1 MIILSTLAGI
11 LFWIS
16 LALILYTYLGYPTLI
31 TLLSYFKPRRT
42 FSSRELPEITLII
55 VAFNEEIVIEQ
66 KINNSLQLDYPPG
79 KLQILVAADGS
90 NDQTTSIVKAYADQG
105 VDLSYEPQR
114 RGKIAAMNRAADQA
128 RGEILVFSDANN
140 MYTPQALRHLV
151 APFSDP
157 RVGGVVGAKKYYQ
170 EGTNL
175 EKSESLYWRYESWIK
190 KKETRLGSCTANS
203 GEIFAMRKAC
213 YVPPPT
219 SIINDDFYFLV
230 HILQT
235 NRDMVYAPR
244 AHSYEAIS
252 SSEQEEL
259 QRRARIIAG
268 RFQALTYAPRLLAFK
283 RPGVFF
289 QLVSHKFLRP
299 FVPLGML
306 GMFLSSLFT
315 TLIPPDSGPALLSLR
330 SPWNWITLSGQI
342 LFYLLAAAGKRVK
355 HPGVLKRLLD
365 LPFFIVHSNLSA
377 LAGLYRFL
385 FKKQTPVWKMAKR
398 KKISHPFPMED
409 IS

>member
-1 MIILSTLAGI
+1 MNIYSSLPGI
-11 LFWIS
+11 LFWSS
-16 LALILYTYLGYPTLI
+16 LGLILYTYLGYPVLI
-31 TLLSYFKPRRT
+31 TLLSILKPKRT
-42 FSSRELPEITLII
+42 FSSHDLPEITLII

-66 KINNSLQLDYPPG
+66 KIINSLQLAYPPG

-90 NDQTTSIVKAYADQG
+90 NDQTTHIVQDYADQG
-105 VDLSYEPQR
+105 VELSFEPER
-114 RGKIAAMNRAADQA
+114 RGKIAAMNRAVDQA

-140 MYTPQALRHLV
+140 MYSPQALRHLV
-151 APFSDP
+151 APFSDI

-203 GEIFAMRKAC
+203 GEIFAMRKEC
-213 YVPPPT
+213 YTPPPT
-219 SIINDDFYFLV
+219 SIINDDFYLMV
-230 HILQT
+230 HVLQQD
-235 NRDMVYAPR
+235 RDMVYAPR

-268 RFQALTYAPRLLAFK
+268 RFQALTYAPRLLAAR

-289 QLVSHKFLRP
+289 QLLSHKFLRP

-306 GMFLSSLFT
+306 GMLLGSLLAV
-315 TLIPPDSGPALLSLR
+315 LIPPGSGAALLSL
-330 SPWNWITLSGQI
+330 SFPWNWITLAGQV
-342 LFYLLAAAGKRVK
+342 LFYLLAAVGKRVQQ
-355 HPGVLKRLLD
+355 PGFLKRLFY
-365 LPFFIVHSNLSA
+365 LPYFLVHTNLAA
-377 LAGLYRFL
+377 LAGLYRYL
-385 FKKQTPVWKMAKR
+385 FKKQTPVWKMAQR
-398 KKISHPFPMED
+398 KKISQPFPMED